1 MDSKMPYSLLKEN
14 IKKYVEI
21 SNEELDTI
29 CSFFKPQIIKKKE
42 FLLTQGDIYKFE
54 GFVIEGC
61 FRVFTIDKKGNENV
75 LYFASK
81 DWWVMDIDSFM
92 NQKPSHLN
100 IQALEDSKVFLIHRT
115 NKLALYESLPIVEK
129 LFRVMSQK
137 ALVAWQRRLIRNNTY
152 SARERYLH
160 FTSTYPN
167 IATKLTDKQ
176 IASYL
181 GITHEFLSKIKKQA

>member
-1 MDSKMPYSLLKEN
+1 MPYSLLKEN

-100 IQALEDSKVFLIHRT
+100 IQALEDSKILIV
-115 NKLALYESLPIVEK
+115 NKEDKSDLYKSVPKAEK
-129 LFRVMSQK
+129 R
-137 ALVAWQRRLIRNNTY
+137 
-152 SARERYLH
+152 
-160 FTSTYPN
+160 
-167 IATKLTDKQ
+167 
-176 IASYL
+176 
-181 GITHEFLSKIKKQA
+181 